1 MRVTVPSSLSGGS
14 LLDAHKWVKSKMA
27 RSNPGGTSDY
37 KLADSVGNPMTLSDL
52 VRPNPATI
60 EVEIISGRSGVRS
73 NPSLPLPTDFTPSPD
88 FARSGNFSNQLL
100 PRDLDPALVER
111 MVAQE
116 GIFGAVNTLTIL
128 LSKRSTA
135 DDISPT
141 TAGLLYAYSAVP
153 RTNPGGKTPF
163 LADAPKEMYDSEIMI
178 HRYLND
184 HNIKDIELQSQIVGK
199 SKISAKYDLTRARL
213 EQFVKEVLAPFLAIA
228 SGNRGAVR
236 TINKISAG
244 FDSEE
249 KKNFANNFGKLMY
262 LMPTKAEDFYKGRE
276 YALAATTEFIYP
288 IRAMSLL
295 TPKEIDT
302 LLGVASRFPNNL
314 DTSGKQLKLSKKESK
329 LIQNRVVV
337 RAGFWKT
344 ALQFIPYMTPY
355 VKKFSPA
362 VFKDMAGDSQEAKA
376 KLSRGKVPD
385 DEQLIAHIVEALNL
399 DEFRLS
405 STKDTNP
412 SKFIFL
418 RDMGGYYPSPPKGWP
433 PMLMYAIMDAFLDAI
448 PEIVDI
454 RDPSNNLESKVSM
467 DFIRTLTDKS
477 TLVSS
482 AGSGYKDISFKDY
495 KDTVVKPAV
504 DREAYLTGLGV
515 GTTDAKTASTTEI
528 NFTNFV
534 FKNWSPTGATSLNT
548 SSELGKSVIELL
560 YDVMELAKGK
570 YDYTMSNDDLT
581 FALIM
586 IDYSIKTLFD
596 DGASIAAPTA
606 LMTSIFG
613 VKKTSA
619 ATTRYADFVKAVNAG
634 ALSPTDAEAS
644 VTYLATVQALMDIY
658 FDEAKADTT
667 LKAAS
672 LGKAATL
679 RTTIATSV
687 RDPLV
692 RNLCNK
698 IITAMSAEIN
708 KL

>member
-52 VRPNPATI
+52 VKPNPADAEI
-60 EVEIISGRSGVRS
+60 VVSIISGRNGVKN

-135 DDISPT
+135 DEISPT
-141 TAGLLYAYSAVP
+141 TAGLLYAYSAIP

-163 LADAPKEMYDSEIMI
+163 LADAPKEMHDSEIMI
-178 HRYLND
+178 QRYLND
-184 HNIKDIELQSQIVGK
+184 HNITDIELQAQIVGE
-199 SKISAKYDLTRARL
+199 SKISAKYDLTLARL

-228 SGNRGAVR
+228 SGNRGAIR

-244 FDSEE
+244 FDGEE
-249 KKNFANNFGKLMY
+249 KKNFANNFAKLMY

-288 IRAMSLL
+288 IRAMNLL
-295 TPKEIDT
+295 KSKEIDT
-302 LLGVASRFPNNL
+302 LLGVAKRFPNNL

-344 ALQFIPYMTPY
+344 ALQFIPFMTPY
-355 VKKFSPA
+355 VKKFSPE

-376 KLSRGKVPD
+376 KISRGKVPD

-399 DEFRLS
+399 DEFRFS

-433 PMLMYAIMDAFLDAI
+433 PLLMYAIMDAFLDAL

-454 RDPSNNLESKVSM
+454 RDPSNNLKSKVNMSILQGLS
-467 DFIRTLTDKS
+467 DESL
-477 TLVSS
+477 LVS
-482 AGSGYKDISFKDY
+482 DDY
-495 KDTVVKPAV
+495 KETKYKEFKAIILKGPGA
-504 DREAYLTGLGV
+504 REAFLTGLGV
-515 GTTDAKTASTTEI
+515 SATDAAAVKGNQN
-528 NFTNFV
+528 NFTRFV
-534 FKNWSPTGATSLNT
+534 FTNWRPEGLHTLN
-548 SSELGKSVIELL
+548 SNQELGKSVIELL
-560 YDVMELAKGK
+560 YDVIELAKGK

-596 DGASIAAPTA
+596 DGASISAPTA

-613 VKKTSA
+613 VKRTKA
-619 ATTRYADFVKAVNAG
+619 ATTRYQDFVKAINSG
-634 ALSPTDAEAS
+634 AISATTAEAS
-644 VTYLATVQALMDIY
+644 VTYLATVQALMDLY
-658 FDEAKADTT
+658 FDEAKADPVAN
-667 LKAAS
+667 KAAS
-672 LGKAATL
+672 LTKAAAL
-679 RTTIATSV
+679 RGTITTSV
-687 RDPLV
+687 TDPLV

-698 IITAMSAEIN
+698 VITAMEAEIN

>member
-1 MRVTVPSSLSGGS
+1 
-14 LLDAHKWVKSKMA
+14 MA

-37 KLADSVGNPMTLSDL
+37 KLADSIGNPMTLSDL
-52 VRPNPATI
+52 VRPNPADA
-60 EVEIISGRSGVRS
+60 EIVVSIVSGRSGVRS
-73 NPSLPLPTDFTPSPD
+73 NPSLPLPTDFTPSPN

-135 DDISPT
+135 DEISPT

-178 HRYLND
+178 HRYLDD
-184 HNIKDIELQSQIVGK
+184 HGIKDVEKRSQIVGE

-213 EQFVKEVLAPFLAIA
+213 DQFVKEVLAPFLAIA

-249 KKNFANNFGKLMY
+249 KKNFANNFEKLMY

-295 TPKEIDT
+295 TPTEIDT
-302 LLGVASRFPNNL
+302 LLGVAKRFPNNL
-314 DTSGKQLKLSKKESK
+314 DTSGKRLKLNKKESK
-329 LIQNRVVV
+329 LIQNRVMV

-355 VKKFSPA
+355 VKKFSPT
-362 VFKDMAGDSQEAKA
+362 VFKGMAGDSQEAKV

-399 DEFRLS
+399 DEFRFS

-454 RDPSNNLESKVSM
+454 RDPSKNLESKVSM
-467 DFIRTLTDKS
+467 DFIRTLTDES
-477 TLVSS
+477 ILVSS
-482 AGSGYKDISFKDY
+482 AGFKDISFKDY
-495 KDTVVKPAV
+495 KDTVVKSDV
-504 DREAYLTGLGV
+504 DREAYLTRLGV
-515 GTTDAKTASTTEI
+515 VATDAKTASADASK
-528 NFTNFV
+528 FTNFV
-534 FKNWSPTGATSLNT
+534 FKNWSPTGLTSLNT

-619 ATTRYADFVKAVNAG
+619 ATTRYADFVKAVNSG
-634 ALSPTDAEAS
+634 ALSASDAEAS

-667 LKAAS
+667 KKAAS
-672 LGKAATL
+672 VVKALTL
-679 RTTIATSV
+679 KTTIASSV
-687 RDPLV
+687 TDPVV

-698 IITAMSAEIN
+698 IITAMSGEIN

>member
-1 MRVTVPSSLSGGS
+1 MRLTVPTSLSGGS
-14 LLDAHKWVKSKMA
+14 LLDAHKWVKSNMA

-37 KLADSVGNPMTLSDL
+37 KLADSVGNPITLSDL
-52 VRPNPATI
+52 VRANPAELEI
-60 EVEIISGRSGVRS
+60 EIISGRSGVRS

-128 LSKRSTA
+128 LSKRSVA
-135 DDISPT
+135 DGISPA

-153 RTNPGGKTPF
+153 RTNPSGKTPF

-178 HRYLND
+178 HRYLDD
-184 HNIKDIELQSQIVGK
+184 HGISNIEKQSQIVGQ

-213 EQFVKEVLAPFLAIA
+213 DQFVKEVLAPFLAIA
-228 SGNRGAVR
+228 SGNRGAIR

-276 YALAATTEFIYP
+276 YAMAATTEFIYP

-302 LLGVASRFPNNL
+302 LLGVAKRFPNNL
-314 DTSGKQLKLSKKESK
+314 DKNGKQLRLNSKEAK
-329 LIQNRVVV
+329 LIQNRVRVSK
-337 RAGFWKT
+337 GLWKT
-344 ALQFIPYMTPY
+344 ILQEIPYFS
-355 VKKFSPA
+355 KFAPTI
-362 VFKDMAGDSQEAKA
+362 FKDMAGDSQEAKA

-399 DEFRLS
+399 DEFRFS

-454 RDPSNNLESKVSM
+454 RDPSKNFESKVSM
-467 DFIRTLTDKS
+467 DFLRTLTDES
-477 TLVSS
+477 TLVASDS
-482 AGSGYKDISFKDY
+482 TTGFKDVSFKDY
-495 KDTVVKPAV
+495 KDTVTKSAS
-504 DREAYLTGLGV
+504 DREAYLKGLGV
-515 GTTDAKTASTTEI
+515 DSTASAAASATEVT
-528 NFTNFV
+528 FTNYIFS
-534 FKNWSPTGATSLNT
+534 NWNPSGATTLNT

-560 YDVMELAKGK
+560 YDVMELSKGK
-570 YDYTMSNDDLT
+570 YNYTMTNDDLT

-606 LMTSIFG
+606 LMSSIFG
-613 VKKTSA
+613 VKKTNA
-619 ATTRYADFVKAVNAG
+619 ATTRYADFVKAVNSG
-634 ALSPTDAEAS
+634 ALSPSDAEAS

-658 FDEAKADTT
+658 FDEAKADAT
-667 LKAAS
+667 KKPDS

-679 RTTIATSV
+679 RATIASGVT
-687 RDPLV
+687 DPLV
-692 RNLCNK
+692 RNLCDK
-698 IITAMSAEIN
+698 IIVAMEAEIN

>member
-1 MRVTVPSSLSGGS
+1 
-14 LLDAHKWVKSKMA
+14 MA

-52 VRPNPATI
+52 IRPNPATI

-135 DDISPT
+135 DEISPA

-178 HRYLND
+178 HRYLDD
-184 HNIKDIELQSQIVGK
+184 HGIDDPTQQSQIVGK
-199 SKISAKYDLTRARL
+199 SKISAKYDLTLARL

-228 SGNRGAVR
+228 SGNRGAIR

-244 FDSEE
+244 YDSEE
-249 KKNFANNFGKLMY
+249 KKNFANNFVKLMY

-295 TPKEIDT
+295 TPTEIDT
-302 LLGVASRFPNNL
+302 LLGIAKRFPNNL
-314 DTSGKQLKLSKKESK
+314 DTSGKQLKLSKKEAK

-337 RAGFWKT
+337 NKGIWKT
-344 ALQFIPYMTPY
+344 ILQEIPF
-355 VKKFSPA
+355 FSRFAPTIY
-362 VFKDMAGDSQEAKA
+362 KDMAGDSQEAKA

-385 DEQLIAHIVEALNL
+385 DEQLIEHIVEALNL
-399 DEFRLS
+399 DEFRFS

-433 PMLMYAIMDAFLDAI
+433 PLLMYAIMDAFLDAI

-454 RDPSNNLESKVSM
+454 RDPSKNLESKVSM
-467 DFIRTLTDKS
+467 DFIRTLTDES
-477 TLVSS
+477 ILVSS
-482 AGSGYKDISFKDY
+482 AGLEDISFKDY
-495 KDTVVKPAV
+495 KDTVVKSDA
-504 DREAYLTGLGV
+504 DREKYLKDLGV
-515 GTTDAKTASTTEI
+515 IDTDAKPASTSAT

-534 FKNWSPTGATSLNT
+534 FKNWSPTGVTSLNT

-560 YDVMELAKGK
+560 YDVIELAKGK

-613 VKKTSA
+613 VKKTKA
-619 ATTRYADFVKAVNAG
+619 ATSRYQDFVKAINSG
-634 ALSPTDAEAS
+634 AISATTAEAS

-658 FDEAKADTT
+658 FDQAKADTT
-667 LKAAS
+667 KKPDS
-672 LGKAATL
+672 LAKAATL
-679 RTTIATSV
+679 RSTIVTSV
-687 RDPLV
+687 TDPLV

-698 IITAMSAEIN
+698 VITAMEAEIN

>member
-1 MRVTVPSSLSGGS
+1 MRVTVPTSLSGGS

-27 RSNPGGTSDY
+27 RANPGGTSDY
-37 KLADSVGNPMTLSDL
+37 KLADSVGNPITLSDL
-52 VRPNPATI
+52 VRANPAEI
-60 EVEIISGRSGVRS
+60 EVQIISGRSGVRS

-100 PRDLDPALVER
+100 PKDLDPALVER

-153 RTNPGGKTPF
+153 RTNPSGKTPF
-163 LADAPKEMYDSEIMI
+163 LADAPKEMHDSEIMI
-178 HRYLND
+178 HRYLDD
-184 HNIKDIELQSQIVGK
+184 HGIGDIEKQSQIVGK

-213 EQFVKEVLAPFLAIA
+213 DQFVKEVLAPFLAIA
-228 SGNRGAVR
+228 SGNRGAIR

-249 KKNFANNFGKLMY
+249 KKDFANNFGKLMY

-276 YALAATTEFIYP
+276 YAMAATTEFIYP

-302 LLGVASRFPNNL
+302 LLGVAKRFPNNL
-314 DTSGKQLKLSKKESK
+314 DKNGKQLRLNSKEAK
-329 LIQNRVVV
+329 LIQNRVRVSK
-337 RAGFWKT
+337 GLWKT
-344 ALQFIPYMTPY
+344 ILQEIPY
-355 VKKFSPA
+355 FSRFAPTI
-362 VFKDMAGDSQEAKA
+362 FKDMAGDSQEAKA

-399 DEFRLS
+399 DEFRFS
-405 STKDTNP
+405 SANDTNP

-418 RDMGGYYPSPPKGWP
+418 KDMGGYYPSPPKGWP
-433 PMLMYAIMDAFLDAI
+433 PMLMYSIMDAFLDAI

-454 RDPSNNLESKVSM
+454 RDPSKNFESKVSM
-467 DFIRTLTDKS
+467 DFVRTLTDKS
-477 TLVSS
+477 TLVSNK
-482 AGSGYKDISFKDY
+482 GYKDISFKDY
-495 KDTVVKPAV
+495 KETVIKSAA

-515 GTTDAKTASTTEI
+515 GSTEAATASTTAVK
-528 NFTNFV
+528 FTNFV
-534 FKNWSPTGATSLNT
+534 FQHWNPSGTLSLNT
-548 SSELGKSVIELL
+548 NSELGKSVIELL

-570 YDYTMSNDDLT
+570 YNYTMSNDDLT

-606 LMTSIFG
+606 LMSSIFG
-613 VKKTSA
+613 VKKTKA

-634 ALSPTDAEAS
+634 ALSPSDAEAS

-672 LGKAATL
+672 LGKAASL
-679 RTTIATSV
+679 RTTIASGV

-692 RNLCNK
+692 RNLCEK
-698 IITAMSAEIN
+698 IIVAMENEIN

>member
-1 MRVTVPSSLSGGS
+1 MRVTVPSSLNGGS

-37 KLADSVGNPMTLSDL
+37 KLVDSVGNPMTLSDL
-52 VRPNPATI
+52 VRPNPTDA
-60 EVEIISGRSGVRS
+60 EIVVSIVSGRSGVRN

-135 DDISPT
+135 DEISPT

-184 HNIKDIELQSQIVGK
+184 HGITDVTQQSQIVGE
-199 SKISAKYDLTRARL
+199 SKISAKYDLTQARL

-228 SGNRGAVR
+228 SGNRGAIR

-249 KKNFANNFGKLMY
+249 KKDFANSFGKLMY

-295 TPKEIDT
+295 NSKEIDT
-302 LLGVASRFPNNL
+302 LLGIAKRFPNNL
-314 DTSGKQLKLSKKESK
+314 DTSGKQLKLSKKEAK
-329 LIQNRVVV
+329 LIQNRVMVN
-337 RAGFWKT
+337 RGIWKT
-344 ALQFIPYMTPY
+344 ILQEIPFLSRFAPTIY
-355 VKKFSPA
+355 
-362 VFKDMAGDSQEAKA
+362 KDMAGDSQEAKA

-385 DEQLIAHIVEALNL
+385 DEQLIAYIVEALNL
-399 DEFRLS
+399 DEFRFS
-405 STKDTNP
+405 AIKTTNP

-433 PMLMYAIMDAFLDAI
+433 PLLMYAIMDAFLEAL

-454 RDPSNNLESKVSM
+454 RDPSNNLKSKVN
-467 DFIRTLTDKS
+467 INILQGLTDKS
-477 TLVSS
+477 TLISDK
-482 AGSGYKDISFKDY
+482 YKPITYKDY
-495 KDTVVKPAV
+495 KDELPKSDTDK
-504 DREAYLTGLGV
+504 ETFLTSKGV
-515 GTTDAKTASTTEI
+515 STSDAAAAKVSNDKFTEFI
-528 NFTNFV
+528 FTH
-534 FKNWSPTGATSLNT
+534 WRPEGQHTLN
-548 SSELGKSVIELL
+548 SNSELGKSVIELL
-560 YDVMELAKGK
+560 YDVIELAKGK
-570 YDYTMSNDDLT
+570 YDYTMTNDDLT

-613 VKKTSA
+613 VKRTNA
-619 ATTRYADFVKAVNAG
+619 ATTRYQDFVKAINSG
-634 ALSPTDAEAS
+634 AISPTTAEAS
-644 VTYLATVQALMDIY
+644 VTYLATVQALMDLY
-658 FDEAKADTT
+658 YDEAKADTT
-667 LKAAS
+667 KKPDS
-672 LGKAATL
+672 LRKAATL
-679 RTTIATSV
+679 RTTIVTSV
-687 RDPLV
+687 TDPLV
-692 RNLCNK
+692 RNLCDK
-698 IITAMSAEIN
+698 VITTMEAEIN

>member
-1 MRVTVPSSLSGGS
+1 
-14 LLDAHKWVKSKMA
+14 
-27 RSNPGGTSDY
+27 
-37 KLADSVGNPMTLSDL
+37 MTLSDL
-52 VRPNPATI
+52 VRPNPADA
-60 EVEIISGRSGVRS
+60 EIVVSIVSGRSGVRS
-73 NPSLPLPTDFTPSPD
+73 NPSLPLPTDFTPSPN

-135 DDISPT
+135 DEISPT

-178 HRYLND
+178 HRYLDD
-184 HNIKDIELQSQIVGK
+184 HGIKDVEKRSQIVGE

-213 EQFVKEVLAPFLAIA
+213 DQFVKEVLAPFLAIA

-295 TPKEIDT
+295 TPTEIDT
-302 LLGVASRFPNNL
+302 LLGVAKRFPNNL
-314 DTSGKQLKLSKKESK
+314 DTSGKRLKLNKKESK
-329 LIQNRVVV
+329 LIQNRVMV

-355 VKKFSPA
+355 VKKFSPT
-362 VFKDMAGDSQEAKA
+362 VFKDTAGDSQEAKV

-399 DEFRLS
+399 DEFRFS

-454 RDPSNNLESKVSM
+454 RDPSKNFESKVSM
-467 DFIRTLTDKS
+467 SILQGLTDGS
-477 TLVSS
+477 ALVSDD
-482 AGSGYKDISFKDY
+482 YKQITYKKFKDTIL
-495 KDTVVKPAV
+495 KGPKS
-504 DREAYLTGLGV
+504 REAFLTGLGV
-515 GTTDAKTASTTEI
+515 SAGDASAVKGNQN
-528 NFTNFV
+528 NFTQFV
-534 FKNWSPTGATSLNT
+534 FTHWRPEGLHTINSNQ
-548 SSELGKSVIELL
+548 ELGKSVIELL

-570 YDYTMSNDDLT
+570 YDYTMSNDDLR

-606 LMTSIFG
+606 LMSSIFG

-619 ATTRYADFVKAVNAG
+619 ATTRYADFVKAVNSG
-634 ALSPTDAEAS
+634 ALSTTDAEAS

-667 LKAAS
+667 KKAAS
-672 LGKAATL
+672 LAKASTL
-679 RTTIATSV
+679 TTTIASSV
-687 RDPLV
+687 TDPLV

-698 IITAMSAEIN
+698 IITAMSAEIS